1 MRSES
6 ATQVLMVRSTN
17 TGVNRATGQ
26 VLQSKISRR
35 MAETLFIWLIRSV
48 SFVWEKK
55 RGPATFVTDFVD
67 ALVFGT
73 FPDPHNGS
81 CQPE

>member
-1 MRSES
+1 MLC
-6 ATQVLMVRSTN
+6 QHDDL
-17 TGVNRATGQ
+17 GVGRQKKGNVPET
-26 VLQSKISRR
+26 ISRR

-48 SFVWEKK
+48 SFVWEKN
-55 RGPATFVTDFVD
+55 RGPATFLTDSVD